1 MQRKTTTPPAM
12 RPDPKNDPPVIE
24 QEDIDK
30 KKATAAAH
38 SKRALIEAYCTKHK
52 LTMAEMQASYTAH
65 TERPLADVSFMELQ
79 TILTE
84 MEKQ

>member
-1 MQRKTTTPPAM
+1 MP
-12 RPDPKNDPPVIE
+12 
-24 QEDIDK
+24 
-30 KKATAAAH
+30 
-38 SKRALIEAYCTKHK
+38 
-52 LTMAEMQASYTAH
+52 EMQASYTAH